1 MHNPFFIL
9 FSYPQCL
16 AFSFPPFFFLRFSP
30 LCKKHLRRDQNR
42 DPKKG
47 FPTSVGGAKNEEVWN
62 APQIWWVGWFGTFS
76 PDRGLGSAVGLA
88 KHYPDLIWAYEF
100 FPFFAC
106 LFNKLLRSGF
116 WKQDGIDALSLY
128 IFIYMIYVYVYMCMY
143 ICVCIYVYV
152 YMCMYICVYIYIC
165 VCVYIYMYVYVYV
178 CVYIYI
184 YMYVCIYIYAEIE
197 KENEQI
203 VFFPGTRVLATAQGM
218 FTWISIF
225 LGVYPSISIGHLQ
238 QIRKQENMLNA
249 TSQKNAKPP
258 SF

>member
-116 WKQDGIDALSLY
+116 WKQDGIDALSLSL
-128 IFIYMIYVYVYMCMY
+128 
-143 ICVCIYVYV
+143 
-152 YMCMYICVYIYIC
+152 
-165 VCVYIYMYVYVYV
+165 
-178 CVYIYI
+178 YIYI
-184 YMYVCIYIYAEIE
+184 YVTWCAAWFLCLPHKSPDDFFSKTVPWIHKFGGPTPSLVQASQCLVLFR
-197 KENEQI
+197 KFSNEATKKTLELSFIIFKPRSILFNYLQLRII
-203 VFFPGTRVLATAQGM
+203 V
-218 FTWISIF
+218 
-225 LGVYPSISIGHLQ
+225 
-238 QIRKQENMLNA
+238 
-249 TSQKNAKPP
+249 
-258 SF
+258 